1 MKLFKANQKSAFL
14 QLLQNQTPF
23 SKLKNNFEYIDNKG
37 EKYSD
42 YKIQLFDDIT
52 EENYNEMKDLTSQI
66 EKSDDKKTRKELKEK
81 R

>member
-14 QLLQNQTPF
+14 QLLQNQTPY

-37 EKYSD
+37 KKYSD

-52 EENYNEMKDLTSQI
+52 EENYNEMKNLTSQI

>member
-23 SKLKNNFEYIDNKG
+23 LKLKNNFEYIDNKG

>member
-14 QLLQNQTPF
+14 QLLQSQTPF

-37 EKYSD
+37 ERYSD

-52 EENYNEMKDLTSQI
+52 EENYKEMKDLTSKI
-66 EKSDDKKTRKELKEK
+66 EESDNKQTRKALKEK